1 MKSSQ
6 PEQAWMLRE
15 ELDEYFKQLPTSI
28 AGNVFNAL
36 ICAAYFSWY
45 IPELW
50 IFSYV
55 AMFTLATWLRY
66 GLKQKYESTQ
76 ISDEN
81 LPKISR
87 TAQRHVAALALIWG
101 SAMAGLTLTMS
112 STQAAFVGML
122 AAGMMSA
129 ATMTLTALPRGVMI
143 YIGIVGAFIL
153 TAMLWL
159 ATPISLIG
167 AGLLLSYA
175 MVQMNYA
182 RILLSGFKDR
192 LLSQRDVATHAET
205 IKLVLHQYEED
216 GSDWIWELDGDGA
229 IFRPT
234 VRFADAAGRPLETL
248 EGSLFL
254 DLFAPGPE
262 TRSLNSHV
270 AHGQALRNFAVP
282 LQVAGERKWWS
293 LSGRQMAQ
301 AEGGPLY
308 RGVATDITAA
318 KNAEAH
324 ITYMAHY
331 DGLTGLANRILF
343 QDALNHALN
352 EVTPASQAAVL
363 SIDLDHFKAVN
374 DTLGHPTGDAL
385 LKVVARR
392 ISSCVKAR
400 DVVARMGGDEF
411 AILLTQ
417 AESPQEVSEIANR
430 ILKKLSQNVNVE
442 KHEVL
447 CGASLGALMISHGDD
462 SADVILK
469 KVDLALYAAKNGGRN
484 RISFYEAGMD
494 EIAQARRLIEF
505 DLRLALQRDELS
517 LHYQPLIDVASGVTV
532 AYEALLRW
540 VHPKRGLIMPTEFV
554 MIAEETGLIVPLG
567 EWVIRK
573 AIAEAA
579 TWPEHISISVNLS
592 PNQMRSPNLISTI
605 TAALVT
611 SGMNPSR
618 LEMEVTE
625 TILMS
630 DSEIHLAT
638 LRKIK
643 ALGVKIAL
651 DDFGTGYSSLNYLR
665 TFPFDKIKIDR
676 CFIQDIGQRDDCQ
689 AIVRSVIDLASR
701 LGMVTTAEG
710 VETAEQLA
718 QLKTNGCDQVQGFL
732 FSKAV
737 PAAELTDLRRQSGI
751 RQRLPLDA
759 LADGE
764 LLLLKTVLDAPMVKT
779 RADTRKSA

>member
-1 MKSSQ
+1 MKSSE
-6 PEQAWMLRE
+6 PEQAWVLRE

-28 AGNVFNAL
+28 AGNAFNAL
-36 ICAAYFSWY
+36 ICAAYFSFY
-45 IPELW
+45 MQSIW
-50 IFSYV
+50 IV
-55 AMFTLATWLRY
+55 AYAVMFIGATWLRY
-66 GLKQKYESTQ
+66 RLKQKFVAATVADEDLPGVIES
-76 ISDEN
+76 
-81 LPKISR
+81 
-87 TAQRHVAALALIWG
+87 AQLHVAALGLIWG
-101 SAMAGLTLTMS
+101 SAMAELTLTMD

-143 YIGIVGAFIL
+143 YVGIVGTFLL
-153 TAMLWL
+153 TAMLWRG
-159 ATPISLIG
+159 TPISLIG

-182 RILLSGFKDR
+182 RILHRSFKDR
-192 LLSQRDVATHAET
+192 LMSQREVASHAET

-216 GSDWIWELDGDGA
+216 GSDWIWELDGNGA
-229 IFRPT
+229 IVRPSI
-234 VRFADAAGRPLETL
+234 RFADAAGRPLETL
-248 EGSLFL
+248 EGTVFL
-254 DLFAPGPE
+254 DLFAAGPE
-262 TRSLNSHV
+262 TRSLASHI

-293 LSGRQMAQ
+293 ISGRQTVQ
-301 AEGGPLY
+301 SEGGPQF

-343 QDALNHALN
+343 QDALNRALN
-352 EVTPASQAAVL
+352 EVTPKTHAAVL

-374 DTLGHPTGDAL
+374 DTLGHPVGDAL

-392 ISSCVKAR
+392 ILSCVKGR

-411 AILLTQ
+411 TILLTQ
-417 AESPQEVSEIANR
+417 AESELEVTAIANR

-447 CGASLGALMISHGDD
+447 CGASLGAIMITQSED
-462 SADVILK
+462 SAEVILK

-484 RISFYEAGMD
+484 RISFYEPGMD

-517 LHYQPLIDVASGVTV
+517 LHYQPLVDVTSGATV

-540 VHPKRGLIMPTEFV
+540 VHPTRGLIMPAEFV

-573 AIAEAA
+573 AVAEAA
-579 TWPEHISISVNLS
+579 TWPEHVNISVNLS

-605 TAALVT
+605 TSALAV
-611 SGMNPSR
+611 SGMDPAR

-638 LRKIK
+638 LHKIK

-676 CFIQDIGQRDDCQ
+676 CFIQDIEQRDDCQ

-701 LGMVTTAEG
+701 LGMTTTAEG

-718 QLKTNGCDQVQGFL
+718 QLKTEGCDQVQGFL

-737 PAAELTDLRRQSGI
+737 PAAELTDLRRQSGA

-759 LADGE
+759 LADSE
-764 LLLLKTVLDAPMVKT
+764 LQMLKSVLGTPMATSKT
-779 RADTRKSA
+779 SARKSA

>member
-1 MKSSQ
+1 MKRPQ

-45 IPELW
+45 TPGVW
-50 IFSYV
+50 IVSYV
-55 AMFTLATWLRY
+55 LVFVSATWLRY
-66 GLKQKYESTQ
+66 NLKKNYETTD
-76 ISDEN
+76 IPDEN
-81 LPKISR
+81 LPKIIR
-87 TAQRHVAALALIWG
+87 KAQLHVAALALIWG
-101 SAMAGLTLTMS
+101 SAMAGLTLAMTS
-112 STQAAFVGML
+112 AQAAFVGML

-129 ATMTLTALPRGVMI
+129 ATLTLTALPGGVTI
-143 YIGIVGAFIL
+143 YVGIVGAFIL
-153 TAMLWL
+153 SAMLWL

-182 RILLSGFKDR
+182 RVLLSGFKER
-192 LLSQRDVATHAET
+192 LLSEREVATHAET

-216 GSDWIWELDGDGA
+216 GSDWIWELNDKGA
-229 IFRPT
+229 IANPS

-248 EGSLFL
+248 EGTPFL
-254 DLFAPGPE
+254 ELFANGPE
-262 TRSLNSHV
+262 TRSLASHI

-293 LSGRQMAQ
+293 LSGRQMQQ
-301 AEGGPLY
+301 AEDGVLF

-352 EVTPASQAAVL
+352 EVGPSRQAAVL

-392 ISSCVKAR
+392 ISSCVKSR

-417 AESPQEVSEIANR
+417 AESQQEVSEIASR
-430 ILKKLSQNVNVE
+430 ILHKLSQNVNVE
-442 KHEVL
+442 RHEVL
-447 CGASLGALMISHGDD
+447 CGASVGALMISHGDE
-462 SADVILK
+462 SAEVILK

-517 LHYQPLIDVASGVTV
+517 LHYQPLVDVASGVTV

-540 VHPKRGLIMPTEFV
+540 VHPTRGLIMPTEFV
-554 MIAEETGLIVPLG
+554 TIAEETGLIVPLG

-579 TWPEHISISVNLS
+579 TWPEHVSISVNLS

-605 TAALVT
+605 TAALAS
-611 SGMNPSR
+611 SGMSPSR

-676 CFIQDIGQRDDCQ
+676 CFIQDIGERDDCQ

-718 QLKTNGCDQVQGFL
+718 QLRTNGCDQAQGFL
-732 FSKAV
+732 FSKAL
-737 PAAELTDLRRQSGI
+737 PPAELTDLRRQSGKWK
-751 RQRLPLDA
+751 RPQLDA
-759 LADGE
+759 LADSE
-764 LLLLKTVLDAPMVKT
+764 VALLKTVLESPKAVM
-779 RADTRKSA
+779 RSDTRKSA